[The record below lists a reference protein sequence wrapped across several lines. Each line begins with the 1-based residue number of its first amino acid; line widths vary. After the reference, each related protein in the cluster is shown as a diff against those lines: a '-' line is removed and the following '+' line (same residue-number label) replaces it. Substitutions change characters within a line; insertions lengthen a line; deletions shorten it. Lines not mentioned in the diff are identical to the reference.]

1 MTSPTPSDGRSAP
14 RRRWAEVVAAQTK
27 MLRAERRTPILQV
40 LKTAVAALAA
50 WSGCILI
57 IPGQVP
63 VFAAIAAIIVVQ
75 PSVNQSFAS
84 ALQRSAGVIVGV
96 LVAYFAALVFGSP
109 SWLILVAIAASL
121 LIAWALRFP
130 QSSTVQV
137 PISAMLVLSIG
148 SATPGY
154 AVDRIIETIIGAIIG
169 VVVNWLIVPPV
180 SLQPADDA
188 VGRLGTEIAVVL
200 ESLARVLSSPDDA
213 ERNRYQVLV
222 EARLLTPMR
231 TKATAAVDTAT
242 ESLRFNPRRSAHREA
257 LERDQEL
264 LAMLSILVTRVTG
277 MARALNDHFDSSL
290 HSEPTAAGIA
300 EELRR
305 AAHDLRLVLANAEIP
320 GNDIEALTD
329 EMPALTSPL
338 RTLVPDPTHWV
349 LLGSLLEDLRRVRE
363 EILAAVQDAPPG
375 R

>member
-1 MTSPTPSDGRSAP
+1 MTSTPTTGGSAP
-14 RRRWAEVVAAQTK
+14 RRRWAQIVAAQTR

-40 LKTAVAALAA
+40 LKTAVAALVA
-50 WSGCILI
+50 WTVCILL

-109 SWLILVAIAASL
+109 SWLILVAIVASL
-121 LIAWALRFP
+121 LVAWALRFP

-154 AVDRIIETIIGAIIG
+154 AFDRIVETIIGAVIG

-180 SLQPADDA
+180 SLQPAHDA
-188 VGRLGTEIAVVL
+188 VGRLGSEIAAVL
-200 ESLARVLSSPDDA
+200 DSLAGVLTSATDA
-213 ERNRYQVLV
+213 DRSRYQVLV

-231 TKATAAVDTAT
+231 AKAATAVETAS
-242 ESLRFNPRRSAHREA
+242 ESLRFNPRRSAHRGA
-257 LERDQEL
+257 LDRDREL
-264 LAMLSILVTRVTG
+264 LVMLTVLVTRVTG
-277 MARALNDHFDSSL
+277 MARALNDHFDDTL
-290 HSEPTAAGIA
+290 HSEPLAAGIA

-305 AAHDLRLVLANAEIP
+305 AAHDLRLVMQNAEIP
-320 GNDIEALTD
+320 GHDVEALTSQL
-329 EMPALTSPL
+329 PALTSPM
-338 RTLVPDPTHWV
+338 RALVPDPSHWV
-349 LLGSLLEDLRRVRE
+349 LMGSLMEDLRRVRE
-363 EILAAVQDAPPG
+363 EILAAVEETPES
-375 R
+375 